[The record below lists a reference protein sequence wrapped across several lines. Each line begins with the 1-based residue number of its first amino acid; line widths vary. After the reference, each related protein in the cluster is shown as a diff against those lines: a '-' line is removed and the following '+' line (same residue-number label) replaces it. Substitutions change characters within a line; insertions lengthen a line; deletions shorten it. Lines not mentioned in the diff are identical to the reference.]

1 MHTRIRPAGALR
13 QYFFSGNASNNGGQS
28 ALDAGGVRLD
38 LPSAEFRPVV
48 GQCQL
53 EIAHAEIESSE
64 MNEHPRLHRL
74 HMSGV
79 ETNAQRVSYTV
90 AFLRGEIRRFVY
102 AVAEIGNPDASF
114 YVVQL

>member
-1 MHTRIRPAGALR
+1 
-13 QYFFSGNASNNGGQS
+13 
-28 ALDAGGVRLD
+28 
-38 LPSAEFRPVV
+38 
-48 GQCQL
+48 
-53 EIAHAEIESSE
+53 